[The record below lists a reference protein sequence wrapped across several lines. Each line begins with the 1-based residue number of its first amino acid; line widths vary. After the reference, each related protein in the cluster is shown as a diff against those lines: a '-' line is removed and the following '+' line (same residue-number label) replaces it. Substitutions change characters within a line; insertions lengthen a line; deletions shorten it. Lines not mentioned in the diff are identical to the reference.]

1 MRDYRDKELLHRLY
15 IEEKKSTNE
24 IGRILGCGQMTIVR
38 WLNKYDIHTRTKSE
52 ALSGKLNPR
61 YKPFKERF
69 WEKVSVRGEDQCW
82 EWVGTKAG
90 GRYGSMRVDGKMR
103 SAHLISWELHNGQ
116 VIGGLCVCHKCDNPS
131 CVNPSHLFLGTHRD
145 NMKDMVKKGRVGC
158 VKGENHGCSKLTIQ
172 QVLEIRSKYVTG
184 KYLQRQLAV
193 EYGVDRTTISSVVNR
208 KIWRHI

>member
-1 MRDYRDKELLHRLY
+1 MPAKTKYETRAKILKLGFKQLPQIDIAKKCNIGRLTVHRLL
-15 IEEKKSTNE
+15 KKNNIKHGENSSYAFWNK
-24 IGRILGCGQMTIVR
+24 IKVLG
-38 WLNKYDIHTRTKSE
+38 NND
-52 ALSGKLNPR
+52 
-61 YKPFKERF
+61 
-69 WEKVSVRGEDQCW
+69 CW
-82 EWVGTKAG
+82 EWRAFKDKDG
-90 GRYGSMRVDGKMR
+90 YGQYSSWKDGDEQRVHRIMWILKFGSIPKG
-103 SAHLISWELHNGQ
+103 AL
-116 VIGGLCVCHKCDNPS
+116 VCHKCDNPS
-131 CVNPSHLFLGTHRD
+131 CCNPNHLFLGTHRD